1 MKETEMKDSDA
12 AQPEKENTVGQAD
25 EYPPFENDESITEK
39 IDAALKLCETEGRSV
54 AIERLLSLER
64 TSRGAGASPETS
76 AVCVSVVRLLG
87 RDERDW
93 KAMGEYVVMLSKRR
107 AQLKMAIQRMVKE
120 AMRLMEELL
129 TDEETTIQ
137 LLETLRDVT
146 AGKIFVELERA
157 RLTRKLSS
165 IKVKDGKLEEAA
177 KMMQE
182 VQVETFG
189 GMQQE
194 EKFDFILEQVRLCLE
209 TNDYI
214 RAGIISKKI
223 MPRQVNKPHL
233 KAIKMRYYAMMIR
246 IQVHHE
252 DYINMCISYLER
264 FHTVVNAK
272 ADGKDASANGVSDD
286 NAKSNGEASSSATA
300 TATADTSSKED
311 AWVRELKLACM
322 FILLSPYD
330 NQQADLLERIKAVKQ
345 TSQSEHLARFN
356 DLLGKLSTHELISW
370 PTLMREYEASL
381 TDVVAQSAS
390 EVMSTTTVEWKKAL
404 QQRVTEHNLRVLAK
418 YYSRIHMKRLA
429 ELLDMSEDET
439 ERKLAAMVSD
449 KKAIWAKIDRPNR
462 IVSFAKPQDADSVL
476 NDWADNVSSLLDIVE
491 KTCHLVH
498 RETMVHALDGANGNG
513 AAATANGSS

>member
-1 MKETEMKDSDA
+1 MPGEHEMKEAEMKDSDTV
-12 AQPEKENTVGQAD
+12 QPDKAD
-25 EYPPFENDESITEK
+25 EYPPFENDESIMDK
-39 IDAALKLCETEGRSV
+39 IDAALKLRETEGRSV

-64 TSRGAGASPETS
+64 TNRGAGASPETS
-76 AVCVSVVRLLG
+76 AVCVSVVRMLG

-157 RLTRKLSS
+157 RLTRKLSN

-214 RAGIISKKI
+214 RAGIIAKKI

-233 KAIKMRYYAMMIR
+233 KPIKMRYYATMIR
-246 IQVHHE
+246 IHVHHE

-272 ADGKDASANGVSDD
+272 TEDSKDTSANGTTIDD
-286 NAKSNGEASSSATA
+286 NAKVNGEASTADA
-300 TATADTSSKED
+300 TATADMTED

-330 NQQADLLERIKAVKQ
+330 NQQVDLLERIKAVKQ

-356 DLLGKLSTHELISW
+356 DLLGKMSTLELISW
-370 PTLMREYEASL
+370 PNLMREYEATL
-381 TDVVAQSAS
+381 KDVVALSAS

-476 NDWADNVSSLLDIVE
+476 NDWADNVASLLDIVE

-498 RETMVHALDGANGNG
+498 RETMVHALDGANGTST
-513 AAATANGSS
+513 ATTANGST